1 MELTT
6 PALQQHRQSISR
18 NPAAIPP
25 PREYFNE
32 TFNDR
37 WIVEYVFPGK
47 TDGYFVEAGAANGK
61 AASSCYVLEQEFG
74 WRGICIEPNPE
85 FAQLIPQH
93 RPNSIHEMV
102 CLSDTIETVTF
113 IFADDDPLIAPYIS
127 GVKENL
133 ENYKWQGDKIAQ
145 TGTPVEMPAVP
156 LVDLLRKHHAPKR
169 IDFAAFDIEGSE
181 LKVIESFPFDE
192 YTFLALSVEADEWI
206 WERMMQRLSQF
217 GYREVKNPFCD
228 KIWEKYCIHE
238 SIWDESFAA

>member
-133 ENYKWQGDKIAQ
+133 ENYKWQGDKIA
-145 TGTPVEMPAVP
+145 
-156 LVDLLRKHHAPKR
+156 
-169 IDFAAFDIEGSE
+169 AFDIEGSE